1 MAPAPY
7 STSMFPNRFTLRWT
21 HEGILSLLS
30 SSPAPPYSKRL
41 TNTGLQVLV
50 NNPAARNV
58 IQGRNVT
65 HEQDDG
71 KTSYLL
77 LPNDRGESS
86 GTGPQAGFM

>member
-1 MAPAPY
+1 
-7 STSMFPNRFTLRWT
+7 MFPNQFTLRWT

-41 TNTGLQVLV
+41 TNTGLRVLV
-50 NNPAARNV
+50 NNPAAC
-58 IQGRNVT
+58 NVT

-86 GTGPQAGFM
+86 GTGLQAGFM